1 MSTTDIIA
9 AQSQASEPEDF
20 QATLIDNLARSLLSD
35 IRQPCLLRAPTGAGK
50 TFIITRVLQEVS
62 RQSPTLW
69 FWFVPFAN
77 LMLQTED
84 SIAANSATLSPVQLA
99 RGRNQEPK
107 SGMVVI
113 STSAAVGRQASRKAE
128 YTDGQTEDGRS
139 IDQMVALAKATGLK
153 IGLVVDEAHIGLD
166 SQTEFGKFA
175 KWLEADRVIM
185 ASATAKDP
193 RLNTFVK
200 ESGFS
205 ALEAFEA
212 SRASV
217 VEARLNK
224 KYVEAVIYSV
234 RQSMQSIADLQTTV
248 LRQAWRRNMSLGKLL
263 ETQGLTFKPLLLVQV
278 GSGPNAIEDAR
289 NGLMRHCGVHPSVI
303 GEHSADDPDPVLMA
317 SIANDQTKEVLIFK
331 QSAGTGFDAPRA
343 FVLASMKPVNDPDF
357 ATQFLGRIMRVHRQ
371 IRAKY
376 PRSIP
381 VPEQLDTAYVYL
393 ANSEAQKGFEEAV
406 RAAAGMRDELSGQTE
421 RLVTRETAAGGVHI
435 SNRTTDERP
444 LFYDTPIPS
453 PQPGAQQTPGA
464 TQTEENQGLAGVRIG
479 ANDDLP
485 SGLFDDM
492 GDPELDL
499 PKATEKTKRKARTK
513 PQNKAE
519 LIAALDELEV
529 RAYPRRTDLPKT
541 PKALMAE
548 ERPVMG
554 DMASAAKAAA
564 TRLTITETQALQ
576 AVNLV
581 LGKSIERE
589 LHTELTE
596 NKDRGSVNVA
606 VLVNRTA
613 LAKEAREALARMP
626 QVEDEDAAIIIDVLT
641 KRLKPAVEAQFA
653 HLPDDE
659 QPDAK
664 ELTRLARD
672 CAFVAIRKQA
682 DDLEELLHE
691 EIAAQAHEVQA
702 AALPDLMV
710 FPSGIPLDKSEK
722 NLFGVYPPT
731 KSDLAKVPQVLGIE
745 ALDLMRPKVIE
756 LADGALSLA
765 DYDGSHALG
774 EEERTFCEALDR
786 APFVVWWHR
795 NPDRKPYSARL
806 VRGEHRNYF
815 YPDFI
820 ICLEHF
826 PGDDPMARLVETK
839 ESTKDAA
846 RKAKHASKLYGRVLF
861 LTKYNSSMRIVKQDG
876 SLGDSVDF
884 DDLLG
889 VREWLRSSK
898 PANASGLVMDA
909 NAAQ

>member
-1 MSTTDIIA
+1 MSATDIIA
-9 AQSQASEPEDF
+9 AQSQASEPEEF
-20 QATLIDNLARSLLSD
+20 QAALIENLTRALLSD

-62 RQSPTLW
+62 RHSPTLW

-84 SIAANSATLSPVQLA
+84 SIATNSATLVPMQLA

-113 STSAAVGRQASRKAE
+113 STSAAVGRQASRKVD
-128 YTDGQTEDGRS
+128 YTDGQSEDGRS
-139 IDQMVALAKATGLK
+139 IDQLVALARAAGLK

-193 RLNTFVK
+193 RLNAFVK

-234 RQSMQSIADLQTTV
+234 RQSMQTIADLQTTV
-248 LRQAWRRNMSLGKLL
+248 LRQAWRRNVSLGKIL
-263 ETQGLTFKPLLLVQV
+263 ESQGLTFKPLLLVQV
-278 GSGPNAIEDAR
+278 GTGATAIEDAR
-289 NGLMRHCGVHPSVI
+289 NGLMRHCGVHPSLI

-376 PRSIP
+376 PRNVP
-381 VPEQLDTAYVYL
+381 VPEHLDTAYVYL

-406 RAAAGMRDELSGQTE
+406 RAAAGMRDELAGQTE

-444 LFYDTPIPS
+444 LFYDTPIPTAA
-453 PQPGAQQTPGA
+453 PVAQQNEGEALPAAQDLSGFSIQGETDTPA
-464 TQTEENQGLAGVRIG
+464 
-479 ANDDLP
+479 
-485 SGLFDDM
+485 SLFDDM

-499 PKATEKTKRKARTK
+499 PKPTEKTRRKVRAK
-513 PQNKAE
+513 PKNKAE
-519 LIAALDELEV
+519 LITALDELEV
-529 RAYPRRTDLPKT
+529 RAYPRRSDLPKT
-541 PKALMAE
+541 PRALMAE

-554 DMASAAKAAA
+554 DMANAAKAAA
-564 TRLTITETQALQ
+564 TRLTISETQALQ

-596 NKDRGSVNVA
+596 NKDLGSVNVA

-613 LAKEAREALARMP
+613 LAKEARESLARMP
-626 QVEDEDAAIIIDVLT
+626 QVEEEDAAIIIDVLT
-641 KRLKPAVEAQFA
+641 KRVKPAVEAQFA

-664 ELTRLARD
+664 ELNKLARD
-672 CAFVAIRKQA
+672 CAYVVIRKQS

-691 EIAAQAHEVQA
+691 EIAAQAQEVRA
-702 AALPDLMV
+702 ADLPDLMV
-710 FPSGIPLDKSEK
+710 FPVGIPLDKSDK

-731 KSDLAKVPQVLGIE
+731 KSDLAKVPHVLGID

-756 LADGALSLA
+756 LADGALSIA

-774 EEERTFCEALDR
+774 EEERAFCEALDR

-846 RKAKHASKLYGRVLF
+846 RKAKHASKIYGRVLF
-861 LTKYNSSMRIVKQDG
+861 LTKYNTSMRIVKQDG
-876 SLGDSVDF
+876 SLGDSIDF

-909 NAAQ
+909 ISPK